1 MIGARGDR
9 LQAHGAELPDRA
21 EQRRPGLTGAGAR
34 HPGARATRSTGGALG
49 RQLQPIVALH
59 GQQQIATFT
68 HLQGAARAAPLQPL
82 ATPAP

>member
-49 RQLQPIVALH
+49 RQLQAVVALH

-68 HLQGAARAAPLQPL
+68 HLQGAARVA
-82 ATPAP
+82 